1 MCFFLIYL
9 SFRYMQGIVEDFL
22 APGISFI
29 NDKLNFSEAMGA
41 VTLLALANG
50 AGDVLTALAASAN
63 VDGIQYNIG
72 SIYGSSLFVTTIII
86 ALTIFDSK
94 EDIQLNKNTV
104 YRDIGFYILSTF
116 NMVVFGIIGELT
128 VITSLILLIQYVI
141 LVVIVY
147 YTDSN
152 EENEKD
158 HQSLV

>member
-1 MCFFLIYL
+1 
-9 SFRYMQGIVEDFL
+9 MQGIVEDFL